1 MKKSMSIILV
11 LSMLLSFAAC
21 AGGGDT
27 KDTTTSHTTTSP
39 QNNNPDI
46 VYEEDDLPDGL
57 NFDGQTV
64 NILSMDNDLWVD
76 EITVEDLSSE
86 VINDSIYNRERF
98 VEDRLGVEISN
109 TKLSMSD
116 LDKEFKK
123 VMNAQEDIYQAV
135 VYTAHISESISD
147 GYFYDLNEV
156 EYLDLDKPWWSSK
169 FNEEAT
175 IKGKLYLTTGSM
187 LLTLNRFLFATF
199 YNKDLAN
206 DYADKIPELL
216 DLYSIVESGDWT
228 YDKFYELS
236 SGIYNDLNGD
246 SVRDGE
252 DLYGLGFVAGISIDT
267 MWSSF
272 DIDILTKNSDGWF
285 EINVNTEK
293 LYNSIEKMLKLIHE
307 STGTYKPSNTSDGE
321 LDKLATKFSDNSLLF
336 MVNKL
341 YVIEDETMRNMQ
353 SEYGVLP
360 FPKYDTAQ
368 KEYYS
373 YSHDQYSTVC
383 IPSTN
388 ENPDITGAVLEAMAS
403 FSYRD
408 TEPAYLN
415 MAIKGKYMSDP
426 QSRKMI
432 DLVVDGFKV
441 DAAWI
446 YLFSIGGSFPYNF
459 RNLIAQ
465 NDTSYAS
472 AYTSNSNGLKKMLKT
487 YDKLIK

>member
-1 MKKSMSIILV
+1 MRKVISIFIV
-11 LSMLLSFAAC
+11 LSILASFVAC
-21 AGGGDT
+21 ADGGSS
-27 KDTTTSHTTTSP
+27 KDTSPATTTASP
-39 QNNNPDI
+39 INTPEI
-46 VYEEDDLPDGL
+46 EYEKDDLPDNL
-57 NFDGQTV
+57 NFDGATV
-64 NILSMDNDLWVD
+64 NILSMSNSLWEN
-76 EITVEDLSSE
+76 EITVEDLTSE
-86 VINDSIYNRERF
+86 VINDSIYNRERY
-98 VEDRLGVEISN
+98 VEDRLGVEIVN
-109 TKLSMSD
+109 TKLSMND

-123 VMNAQEDIYQAV
+123 VMNASEDVYQAV
-135 VYTAHISESISD
+135 VYTAHISENIVD

-156 EYLDLDKPWWSSK
+156 EYLNLEKPWWSSK
-169 FNEEAT
+169 FNEEAS

-199 YNKDLAN
+199 YNKALAE
-206 DYADKIPELL
+206 DYADKMPELL
-216 DLYSIVESGDWT
+216 ELYSIVESGDWT

-236 SGIYNDLNGD
+236 SGLYSDLNGN
-246 SVRDGE
+246 SERDKE

-272 DIDILTKNSDGWF
+272 DVDILSKNDDGFF
-285 EINVNTEK
+285 ELNVNTDK
-293 LYNSIEKMLKLIHE
+293 LYNSIEKMLKLIHG
-307 STGTYKPSNTSDGE
+307 STGTYKPTATSDGE
-321 LDKLATKFSDNSLLF
+321 LNKLAKKFSDNSLLF

-341 YVIEDETMRNMQ
+341 YVIEEDTMRNMQ

-360 FPKYDTAQ
+360 FPKYDDAQ

-388 ENPDITGAVLEAMAS
+388 ENPEITGATLEAMAS

-459 RNLIAQ
+459 RSVIAE

-472 AYTSNSNGLKKMLKT
+472 AYTSNANGLNRMLKT

>member
-1 MKKSMSIILV
+1 MRKVISIFIV
-11 LSMLLSFAAC
+11 LSMLASFVACSGGESAA
-21 AGGGDT
+21 
-27 KDTTTSHTTTSP
+27 DTTSATTTAPSLNTP
-39 QNNNPDI
+39 EI
-46 VYEEDDLPDGL
+46 EYEKDDLPDDL
-57 NFDGQTV
+57 NFDGATV
-64 NILSMDNDLWVD
+64 NILSMSNSLWEN
-76 EITVEDLSSE
+76 EITVEDLASE
-86 VINDSIYNRERF
+86 VINDSIYNRERY
-98 VEDRLGVEISN
+98 VEDRLGVEIVN

-116 LDKEFKK
+116 VDKEFKK
-123 VMNAQEDIYQAV
+123 VMNAQEDAYQAV
-135 VYTAHISESISD
+135 VYTAHISESIVD
-147 GYFYDLNEV
+147 GFFYDLNEV
-156 EYLDLDKPWWSSK
+156 EYLNLEKPWWSSK
-169 FNEEAT
+169 FNEEAS

-199 YNKDLAN
+199 YNKAIAE
-206 DYADKIPELL
+206 DYADKIPELN

-228 YDKFYELS
+228 YDKFYEFS
-236 SGIYNDLNGD
+236 SGIYNDVNGN
-246 SVRDGE
+246 SERDEE

-272 DIDILTKNSDGWF
+272 DVDILSKNDDGFF
-285 EINVNTEK
+285 ELNVNTDK

-307 STGTYKPSNTSDGE
+307 STGTYKPTSTDDKE
-321 LDKLATKFSDNSLLF
+321 LNNLASKFSDNTLLF

-341 YVIEDETMRNMQ
+341 YVIEEDTMRNMQ

-360 FPKYDTAQ
+360 FPKYDDAQ

-388 ENPDITGAVLEAMAS
+388 ENPEITGATLEAMAS

-459 RNLIAQ
+459 RSVIEKNE
-465 NDTSYAS
+465 TSYAS
-472 AYTSNSNGLKKMLKT
+472 AYTSNANGLKKSLKV
-487 YDKLIK
+487 YDKLIG

>member
-1 MKKSMSIILV
+1 MKRVICIFIV
-11 LSMLLSFAAC
+11 LSMLSSFAAC
-21 AGGGDT
+21 ASGESSKSTTDA
-27 KDTTTSHTTTSP
+27 TTTAPPLNTSE
-39 QNNNPDI
+39 I
-46 VYEEDDLPDGL
+46 EYEKDDLPDDL
-57 NFDGQTV
+57 NFDGTTV
-64 NILSMDNDLWVD
+64 NILSMSNSLWEN

-86 VINDSIYNRERF
+86 IINDSIYNRERF

-123 VMNAQEDIYQAV
+123 VMNASEDVYQAV
-135 VYTAHISESISD
+135 VYTAHISENIVN

-156 EYLDLDKPWWSSK
+156 EYLNLDKPWWSSK
-169 FNEEAT
+169 FNEEAS

-199 YNKDLAN
+199 YNKAIAD
-206 DYADKIPELL
+206 DYADKIPDLL
-216 DLYSIVESGDWT
+216 NLYSIVESGDWT

-236 SGIYNDLNGD
+236 SGIYSDLNGN
-246 SVRDGE
+246 SERDKE
-252 DLYGLGFVAGISIDT
+252 DIYGLGFVAGISIDT

-272 DIDILTKNSDGWF
+272 DIDILTKSENGFF
-285 EINVNTEK
+285 ELNVNTDK
-293 LYNSIEKMLKLIHE
+293 LYNSIEKMLKLIHG
-307 STGTYKPSNTSDGE
+307 STGTYKPTNTSDEE
-321 LDKLATKFSDNSLLF
+321 LNSLAGKFADNSLLF

-341 YVIEDETMRNMQ
+341 YVIEEETMRNMQ
-353 SEYGVLP
+353 NEYGVLP
-360 FPKYDTAQ
+360 FPKYDDAQ

-388 ENPDITGAVLEAMAS
+388 ENPEIAGAVLEAMAS

-432 DLVVDGFKV
+432 DLVVDGFTV

-459 RNLIAQ
+459 RSLIEK
-465 NDTSYAS
+465 NETSYAS
-472 AYTSNSNGLKKMLKT
+472 AYTSNANGLKKTLKI
-487 YDKLIK
+487 YDNLID